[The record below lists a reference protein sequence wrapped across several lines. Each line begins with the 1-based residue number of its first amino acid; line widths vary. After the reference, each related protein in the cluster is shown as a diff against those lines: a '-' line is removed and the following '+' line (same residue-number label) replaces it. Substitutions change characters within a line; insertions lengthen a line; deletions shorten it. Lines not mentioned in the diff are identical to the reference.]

1 MTFYVASFGDLVV
14 DVVAGVPALPVEAA
28 RDQLLDY
35 IRLEPGG
42 AGNFLIAGQRLGM
55 HMRASGAVGQDA
67 FGGIVLRILEE
78 EGVDVSHVQYLPVG
92 TTTTV
97 LVLVDRLGQHV
108 FLGRSGEGPEVL
120 PGPWVKT
127 FLEGVQALH
136 LWGYTFMETALVTSM
151 LHLAEEA
158 YRCGVPVFFDPGPQ
172 LRASE
177 LQIKHLLQLT
187 QVILLT
193 EAEMPLVTGGLW
205 GSEGI
210 EALLASGPSMVVL
223 KQGVKGCTVYTRT
236 EMIVS
241 PGFPVPLR
249 DTTAAGDSFAA
260 AFVYG
265 YLRGWPLER
274 VAAFAN
280 ATGAA
285 KVQKVGSGRQVP
297 TAEEVRQVLRAFQ
310 IDIDF

>member
-1 MTFYVASFGDLVV
+1 M
-14 DVVAGVPALPVEAA
+14 
-28 RDQLLDY
+28 
-35 IRLEPGG
+35 
-42 AGNFLIAGQRLGM
+42 
-55 HMRASGAVGQDA
+55 
-67 FGGIVLRILEE
+67 
-78 EGVDVSHVQYLPVG
+78 
-92 TTTTV
+92 
-97 LVLVDRLGQHV
+97 
-108 FLGRSGEGPEVL
+108 
-120 PGPWVKT
+120 
-127 FLEGVQALH
+127 
-136 LWGYTFMETALVTSM
+136 
-151 LHLAEEA
+151 
-158 YRCGVPVFFDPGPQ
+158 
-172 LRASE
+172 RASE

>member
-55 HMRASGAVGQDA
+55 HMRAGGAVGQDA

-78 EGVDVSHVQYLPVG
+78 EGVDVSHVQYLPAG

-158 YRCGVPVFFDPGPQ
+158 YRCGVPVFF
-172 LRASE
+172 
-177 LQIKHLLQLT
+177 
-187 QVILLT
+187 
-193 EAEMPLVTGGLW
+193 
-205 GSEGI
+205 
-210 EALLASGPSMVVL
+210 
-223 KQGVKGCTVYTRT
+223 
-236 EMIVS
+236 
-241 PGFPVPLR
+241 
-249 DTTAAGDSFAA
+249 
-260 AFVYG
+260 
-265 YLRGWPLER
+265 
-274 VAAFAN
+274 
-280 ATGAA
+280 
-285 KVQKVGSGRQVP
+285 
-297 TAEEVRQVLRAFQ
+297 
-310 IDIDF
+310 